1 MSTRSGASAAALRM
15 TNGPAARRDLAWI
28 MRAATS
34 LPEPGGP
41 LIMMREPVGA
51 TRSIAWRTRIMAGA
65 LPISSVSS
73 KASVAQLQNLAPQL
87 AGLERALDRQQQP
100 VGLERLLDEVVGTLL
115 DRRHRGLDRA
125 VAAEH
130 DHR

>member
-1 MSTRSGASAAALRM
+1 MSTRSGANADALRT
-15 TNGPAARRDLAWI
+15 TNGPLARRDLAWI
-28 MRAATS
+28 SRAATS

-73 KASVAQLQNLAPQL
+73 KARCRSSMTSRRSWLASMARWIACSSRSDL
-87 AGLERALDRQQQP
+87 NGFSMKS
-100 VGLERLLDEVVGTLL
+100 
-115 DRRHRGLDRA
+115 
-125 VAAEH
+125 
-130 DHR
+130 